1 MTRDNSAFDRYL
13 ADITHFGRIT
23 PQREAELS
31 AVILND
37 PNEEQVEAATNELVH
52 ANLLLVIHCLKEFGK
67 FINSP
72 AVHIT
77 EMDLIAEGNI
87 GLMNAAQ
94 RFNAAYTSDESG
106 RSSGSVRFST
116 YACKCIKSRM
126 RRALKLARFIHIPE
140 HHFSYWTQIEKLR
153 NEHGDQLTDEV
164 MRDELDVSDD
174 VLDLLKQSESS
185 RTFMLEDM
193 SSDQDEGYW
202 QEVLPNEKA
211 PCPNLEAETS
221 DLRGFLMG
229 EMERLPERTR
239 SMISIMFFDEA
250 TPTLREMSSQFGVS
264 SERCRQV
271 CAQGLSEL
279 RRQLSPRWDRVDPKL
294 ASRLRTTSMA
304 AA

>member
-1 MTRDNSAFDRYL
+1 MTRNNSAFDRYL
-13 ADITHFGRIT
+13 SDISDYGRIT
-23 PQREAELS
+23 PAREAELS

-94 RFNAAYTSDESG
+94 RFNATYASG
-106 RSSGSVRFST
+106 EGRQSVRFST

-140 HHFSYWTQIEKLR
+140 HHFGYWTQIEKMR
-153 NEHGDQLTDEV
+153 SEHGDALSDD
-164 MRDELDVSDD
+164 MLRDHLDVSDD
-174 VLDLLKQSESS
+174 VLRMLKQSESS

-193 SSDQDEGYW
+193 SSDNDEGYW

-221 DLRGFLMG
+221 DMKGFLIS

-239 SMISIMFFDEA
+239 SMISIMFFDDA
-250 TPTLREMSSQFGVS
+250 APTLREMSSQFGVS

-271 CAQGLSEL
+271 CAQGLTEL
-279 RRQLSPRWDRVDPKL
+279 RRQLSPRWERVDPKL
-294 ASRLRTTSMA
+294 AARQRSTAMVA
-304 AA
+304 A

>member
-1 MTRDNSAFDRYL
+1 MTRNNSAFDRYL
-13 ADITHFGRIT
+13 ADISSYGRIT
-23 PQREAELS
+23 PEREAELS

-37 PNEEQVEAATNELVH
+37 PNTEQVEAATNELVH

-94 RFNAAYTSDESG
+94 RFNAAY
-106 RSSGSVRFST
+106 SSAEGHNSVRFST

-140 HHFSYWTQIEKLR
+140 HHFSYWTSIDKLR
-153 NEHGDQLTDEV
+153 QEHGADLTDEIL
-164 MRDELDVSDD
+164 REELDVSAD
-174 VLDLLKQSESS
+174 VLSMLKQSEYS

-202 QEVLPNEKA
+202 QEVLPNEKS
-211 PCPNLEAETS
+211 PCPNFEADTH
-221 DLRGFLMG
+221 DLKGFLMS
-229 EMERLPERTR
+229 EMDRLPERTR
-239 SMISIMFFDEA
+239 SMISVMFFDDGA
-250 TPTLREMSSQFGVS
+250 PTLREMSSQFGVS

-271 CAQGLSEL
+271 CAQGLTAL
-279 RRQLSPRWDRVDPKL
+279 RRQLSPRWDRVDPRL
-294 ASRLRTTSMA
+294 AAKKSPSAMA